1 MTFFAAADTAG
12 PPVLYFFDEN
22 LEATNFAAP
31 TTRFQN
37 MRRKP
42 PMAAT
47 IEASGMRASGPIYTR
62 ELSRCCGGAGPPV
75 VNAYD

>member
-1 MTFFAAADTAG
+1 MTFLKAADIAG
-12 PPVLYFFDEN
+12 PPMLYFFEN

-62 ELSRCCGGAGPPV
+62 ELSWCCGGAGPPV